1 MKQYLDALTLFAFL
15 GEPLTHPNTG
25 YSSMSQFYR
34 RHRIDDDLGRRALA
48 HLEKRFHGPLIAV
61 ENHRLTLTTLGR
73 HVWESACRLRD
84 LEENTANAAETLSA
98 AFAPSLGE
106 ALLPRVLPGFLAAF
120 GGLLRLRIGDLDAA
134 SVKQNIAGRQT
145 DFGMGFV
152 EDGEARSGVE
162 VLEARIPWVVW
173 VPPGHKLQNGVGPV
187 AGTDLRPDDRVFIP
201 REALAL
207 PGLCQ
212 WLKGVESA
220 YRVEMR
226 DSPNLIRRL
235 AARGLGLGVTLDLG
249 REDLSDGL
257 AVRPIAGVE
266 EQRLCFY
273 LPRRSADL
281 SEAASALL
289 DALRRQVEILKGES
303 RISTEPA
310 GDSTP
315 LPVGDG
321 DFGALPMTSLE
332 ATKS

>member
-15 GEPLTHPNTG
+15 GEPLTRANHG
-25 YSSMSQFYR
+25 YSSMSQLYR
-34 RHRIDDDLGRRALA
+34 RRRIDDDLGRRALA

-61 ENHRLTLTTLGR
+61 ENHRVTLTTAGR
-73 HVWESACRLRD
+73 RAWELACQVRD
-84 LEENTANAAETLSA
+84 LEENAEDAAETLSVEI
-98 AFAPSLGE
+98 APCLGE
-106 ALLPRVLPGFLAAF
+106 ALLPLVLPGYLAAF
-120 GGLLRLRIGDLDAA
+120 GGLLRLRICNLDAA
-134 SVKQNIAGRQT
+134 SVKQNIARRQT

-152 EDGEARSGVE
+152 EDGEARSGLE
-162 VLEARIPWVVW
+162 VLEARIPWVALIH
-173 VPPGHKLQNGVGPV
+173 PGHKLHEGVGPV
-187 AGTDLRPDDRVFIP
+187 AGSDLRPGDRVFIP

-220 YRVEMR
+220 YRVEC

-235 AARGLGLGVTLDLG
+235 AARGFGLGVTLDLG
-249 REDLSDGL
+249 LGDISDGL

-273 LPRRSADL
+273 LPRRAADL

-289 DALRRQVEILKGES
+289 DAIRGQVETLKGES
-303 RISTEPA
+303 RVSTEPA
-310 GDSTP
+310 GDATP
-315 LPVGDG
+315 LPLGDG
-321 DFGALPMTSLE
+321 DFGAHPVTSLE

>member
-1 MKQYLDALTLFAFL
+1 MRQFLHAIVLFAFL
-15 GEPLTHPNTG
+15 GEPLTRANHG
-25 YSSMSQFYR
+25 YSSMSQLCR
-34 RHRIDDDLGRRALA
+34 RLRVDEDLCRRAVA
-48 HLEKRFHGPLIAV
+48 HLEERFHGPQIAV

-73 HVWESACRLRD
+73 RVWMLACQVRD
-84 LEENTANAAETLSA
+84 LEENSEDAAETLSVEI
-98 AFAPSLGE
+98 APCLGE
-106 ALLPRVLPGFLAAF
+106 ALLPLVLPGFLAAF
-120 GGLLRLRIGDLDAA
+120 GGLLRLRICNLDAA
-134 SVKQNIAGRQT
+134 SVKQNIARRQT

-162 VLEARIPWVVW
+162 VLGARIPWVVLI
-173 VPPGHKLQNGVGPV
+173 PPGHKLQNGVGPV
-187 AGTDLRPDDRVFIP
+187 AGTDLRPDDRVYIP
-201 REALAL
+201 CEALTL

-220 YRVEMR
+220 YRVEC

-249 REDLSDGL
+249 LGDISDGL
-257 AVRPIAGVE
+257 AGRPIAGVE

-273 LPRRSADL
+273 LPRRADDL

-289 DALRRQVEILKGES
+289 EAIRRQVEILKDES

-315 LPVGDG
+315 LPVGSG
-321 DFGALPMTSLE
+321 DFGALPLTSLE